1 MCVWIQQLFFTIGL
15 VTNESL
21 VDAMIFVKDLDD
33 CVIDIVFKAW
43 KRLTLQQAMYVNV
56 DCDEEKVEANNGE
69 AQFGDGGGL
78 AYFAFAPM

>member
-21 VDAMIFVKDLDD
+21 VEAMIFIKDLDN

-56 DCDEEKVEANNGE
+56 DCDEEKVEASKGE
-69 AQFGDGGGL
+69 AFGDGGGL
-78 AYFAFAPM
+78 AYSAFAST